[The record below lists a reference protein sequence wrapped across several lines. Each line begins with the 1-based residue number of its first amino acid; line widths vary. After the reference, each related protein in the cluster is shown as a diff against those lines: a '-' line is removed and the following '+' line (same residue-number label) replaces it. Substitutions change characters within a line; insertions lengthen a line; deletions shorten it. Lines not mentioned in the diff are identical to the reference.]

1 MPRRLKWL
9 NQGMV
14 MGIQPTANVKLICSP
29 SIDEIRTLSHMLGM
43 IGWMNTVNVNVPVR
57 LRPKKSPPERAVLE
71 WAHTLKHVAPG
82 SQGASQTSTLGKQP
96 AARNEGDFGRSGAA
110 RSLPGKS
117 VCFGLTDGRR
127 GSAAAPDRKKADAQK
142 ETLNFS

>member
-14 MGIQPTANVKLICSP
+14 MGIQPTANVKLICSS

-57 LRPKKSPPERAVLE
+57 LRPKKTPAG
-71 WAHTLKHVAPG
+71 AG
-82 SQGASQTSTLGKQP
+82 SFGVGAYAQTCCAWEP
-96 AARNEGDFGRSGAA
+96 RC
-110 RSLPGKS
+110 
-117 VCFGLTDGRR
+117 VTDVNTG
-127 GSAAAPDRKKADAQK
+127 
-142 ETLNFS
+142 